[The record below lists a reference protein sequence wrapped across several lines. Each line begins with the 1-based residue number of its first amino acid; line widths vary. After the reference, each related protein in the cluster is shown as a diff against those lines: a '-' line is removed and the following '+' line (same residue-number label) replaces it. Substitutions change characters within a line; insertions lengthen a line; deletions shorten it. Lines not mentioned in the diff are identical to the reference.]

1 MNVHMLK
8 VSPREARMAGML
20 DPLDDAQRALVDLVW
35 ARFATAGKFPQYFYV
50 DYCMRQRGFQAE
62 AVLKSF
68 PVVGS
73 DLRADGYRAVDW
85 WHNGPTPNPDG
96 PVRLTIAGLHHVHS
110 DASALICRGLLAY
123 IRSAGEARARILDSP
138 FEKPDLEVDLRE
150 VLRESGEGKGVEDQ
164 IGLIAGQEWPALR
177 FQQHSGR
184 GEFAQQLDR
193 ADFFTTDDYLTAV
206 TAALSPPQRPTVLPY
221 TEPRALL
228 RAFNF
233 LDITCELVLG
243 EPLVPRP
250 PMDRSSLLALDAST
264 EAEFQTGVVVL
275 TEIIGNLRVPGK
287 NPSHVLG
294 RIEQYLVDQLA
305 GIDRDAVHQAVEA
318 LDQIRVVRNS
328 FVHPKPSPT
337 LIEAHRALGLA
348 FPIQDFDTGW
358 DSVRAHAGTAL
369 NRLQEEIQAART

>member
-1 MNVHMLK
+1 
-8 VSPREARMAGML
+8 
-20 DPLDDAQRALVDLVW
+20 
-35 ARFATAGKFPQYFYV
+35 
-50 DYCMRQRGFQAE
+50 
-62 AVLKSF
+62 
-68 PVVGS
+68 
-73 DLRADGYRAVDW
+73 
-85 WHNGPTPNPDG
+85 
-96 PVRLTIAGLHHVHS
+96 
-110 DASALICRGLLAY
+110 
-123 IRSAGEARARILDSP
+123 
-138 FEKPDLEVDLRE
+138 
-150 VLRESGEGKGVEDQ
+150 
-164 IGLIAGQEWPALR
+164 
-177 FQQHSGR
+177 
-184 GEFAQQLDR
+184 
-193 ADFFTTDDYLTAV
+193 
-206 TAALSPPQRPTVLPY
+206 
-221 TEPRALL
+221 
-228 RAFNF
+228 
-233 LDITCELVLG
+233 
-243 EPLVPRP
+243 
-250 PMDRSSLLALDAST
+250 MDRSSLLALDAST